1 VRTVVAGRGRFVG
14 RAGELAAL
22 VGLLTFAGARS
33 AGAGPAG
40 SGAGG
45 SGAGAVGVGLVGG
58 DPGIGKT
65 RLLEELGR
73 VAAAR
78 GWTVLS
84 VSAPAVGAAP
94 AFWPWR
100 QVVRQWLATEG
111 GPRLLEALARDDSWL
126 GLLGM
131 DSGTDLGTGS
141 GSGTDLGA
149 DSDSGW
155 DPDPT
160 SGWDADAGGNPS
172 GAAAGPPAAPSPESR
187 FVAFE
192 RFAGAIAE
200 AAGPGGVLLLL
211 DDVHRFDPDS
221 LSLLTGVVGQPRPG
235 RLVVVA
241 ACRPREL
248 AERPAG
254 EELRGLVARHPHSAS
269 VTLGGW
275 SSAEV
280 EAGLQ
285 GVLGRRTEP
294 AVLAAV
300 HARTRGNPLFVHE
313 ISRLLA
319 AGLAPDAL
327 LPDLVRD
334 VVREHLG
341 RLSPGCHATLTS
353 AAVLGFE
360 IEPAAVGSV
369 SDADPADVLGH
380 LDEAVRGGVVE
391 RRAGGRF
398 GFVHDLFS
406 ETLLA
411 DLPSVELA
419 TAHLRVATA
428 LERAGRPRPVEIAR
442 HRLAAL
448 PLGDPAAASAAAYT
462 AGAAALAELAFE
474 TAAELFASALDTA
487 PAELP
492 AARRCELLIA
502 LGRARFIL
510 RDTMDAVDRC
520 IAAGELAVRTGDAES
535 LGRAC
540 LALPEFPD
548 PRWTLLVATWCEQAL
563 AGLSEGDSS
572 LRTQLLAQQ
581 AIAHLFV
588 GEPARVV
595 AISRAALAMARRVGD
610 DDALSLALRARQ
622 LACAD
627 PAGHAERLVLG
638 AEMLALGRRR
648 ADPESVFWGHLW
660 RFDALA
666 QAGRIDHGLAELDQA
681 EPVATRLGRP
691 VVRWHVLRS
700 RVAVA
705 IGQGRF
711 REATRLIGLEREC
724 APDGLTARAPYW
736 SALLVARLTGNTR
749 DVPAD
754 PLPANYDHPIAA
766 VGEFLH
772 IAPWHLALGRE
783 AEAAALHR
791 ALPAIDSPRIPPFVR
806 MPIDAVRAEIAA
818 ALGDTEA
825 AEAAYRA
832 LLPHADLHVVAG
844 AGVSITYGS
853 AHLPLGLAAAAL
865 GRPDAAI
872 EHFRAAVLANDQSG
886 LAPFAALAR
895 YQLAAALH
903 TRGGPGDL
911 AEARRQLRH
920 AAATAEQLGMAPLR
934 GRATELADR
943 LAGAP
948 GGEPLTPRQREIA
961 ALLAQGR
968 SNRQIAH
975 ELHISERTA
984 ENHVRNIMAAL
995 GAANRVQ
1002 VATRMARDRLGDP
1015 S

>member
-1 VRTVVAGRGRFVG
+1 MAGRERFVG

-22 VGLLTFAGARS
+22 VGVLTA
-33 AGAGPAG
+33 AG
-40 SGAGG
+40 SGPREAAGDG
-45 SGAGAVGVGLVGG
+45 VGDGDVGVGLVGG

-73 VAAAR
+73 VAGTR

-100 QVVRQWLATEG
+100 QVVRLWLAGEG
-111 GPRLLEALARDDSWL
+111 GPGLREALARDGSWL
-126 GLLGM
+126 GPLGE
-131 DSGTDLGTGS
+131 
-141 GSGTDLGA
+141 
-149 DSDSGW
+149 
-155 DPDPT
+155 DPDAVGRP
-160 SGWDADAGGNPS
+160 
-172 GAAAGPPAAPSPESR
+172 GAPPPSPEAR

-192 RFAGAIAE
+192 RFAGALAE
-200 AAGPGGVLLLL
+200 AAGPGVLLLL

-221 LSLLTGVVGQPRPG
+221 LSLLAAVVGQARRG

-241 ACRPREL
+241 AFRPREL
-248 AERPAG
+248 AGRAAG
-254 EELRGLVARHPHSAS
+254 EELRTLVARHPHGVA
-269 VTLGGW
+269 VTLAGW

-285 GVLGRRTEP
+285 AVLGRRTEP

-300 HARTRGNPLFVHE
+300 HARTRGNPLFVRE
-313 ISRLLA
+313 ISRLLG

-327 LPDLVRD
+327 LPDVVRD

-341 RLSPGCHATLTS
+341 RLSPGCHATLTV

-360 IEPAAVGSV
+360 IEPAALGAVTG
-369 SDADPADVLGH
+369 ADPAQVLAH
-380 LDEAVRGGVVE
+380 LDEAVRGGVVD

-411 DLPSVELA
+411 DLPGVELA
-419 TAHLRVATA
+419 GAHLRVATA
-428 LERAGRPRPVEIAR
+428 LERADRPRPVEIAR

-462 AGAAALAELAFE
+462 AGRAALAELAFE
-474 TAAELFASALDTA
+474 TADELFASALDAA
-487 PAELP
+487 PPELP
-492 AARRCELLIA
+492 AARRCELLIES
-502 LGRARFIL
+502 GRTRFIL
-510 RDTMDAVDRC
+510 RDTMGAVDRC

-548 PRWTLLVATWCEQAL
+548 PRWTLLVATWCERAL
-563 AGLSEGDSS
+563 AGLPDGDSS
-572 LRTQLLAQQ
+572 FRAQLLAQQ
-581 AIAHLFV
+581 AIAHLF
-588 GEPARVV
+588 GADPDRV
-595 AISRAALAMARRVGD
+595 ATTSRAALAMARRVGD
-610 DDALSLALRARQ
+610 DDALSIALRARQ
-622 LACAD
+622 LARGD

-724 APDGLTARAPYW
+724 APGGLTARAPYW
-736 SALLVARLTGNTR
+736 SALLVARLTGDNR

-754 PLPANYDHPIAA
+754 PLPADFVHPIAGIA
-766 VGEFLH
+766 EFLH
-772 IAPWHLALGRE
+772 LAPWHLAFGRE

-791 ALPAIDSPRIPPFVR
+791 AMPAIDSPRIPPFVR

-818 ALGDTEA
+818 ALGDTAA
-825 AEAAYRA
+825 AEAAYSA

-844 AGVSITYGS
+844 AGVSVTYGS
-853 AHLPLGLAAAAL
+853 AHLSLGLAAASL
-865 GRPDAAI
+865 GRPDTAI
-872 EHFRAAVLANDQSG
+872 DHFRAAVLANDQAG
-886 LAPFAALAR
+886 LPPFAAIAR
-895 YQLAAALH
+895 HELAAALH
-903 TRGGPGDL
+903 ARGGPGDL
-911 AEARRQLRH
+911 AEARQQVRR
-920 AAATAEQLGMAPLR
+920 AAATAGQLGMAPLR
-934 GRATELADR
+934 GRATELAGT
-943 LAGAP
+943 LATGS
-948 GGEPLTPRQREIA
+948 GGEPLTPRQLEIA
-961 ALLAQGR
+961 ALLAKGY
-968 SNRQIAH
+968 SNRQIAR
-975 ELHISERTA
+975 ELHIAERTA

-1002 VATRMARDRLGDP
+1002 VATRMARRDGGTEAE
-1015 S
+1015 

>member
-1 VRTVVAGRGRFVG
+1 
-14 RAGELAAL
+14 
-22 VGLLTFAGARS
+22 
-33 AGAGPAG
+33 
-40 SGAGG
+40 
-45 SGAGAVGVGLVGG
+45 LVGG
-58 DPGIGKT
+58 DAGIGKT

-73 VAAAR
+73 VAGTR
-78 GWTVLS
+78 GWTVLR

-100 QVVRQWLATEG
+100 QVVRLWLATEQG
-111 GPRLLEALARDDSWL
+111 VRLREALAGDGSWL
-126 GLLGM
+126 GLLGEEP
-131 DSGTDLGTGS
+131 
-141 GSGTDLGA
+141 GA
-149 DSDSGW
+149 VGR
-155 DPDPT
+155 P
-160 SGWDADAGGNPS
+160 
-172 GAAAGPPAAPSPESR
+172 GASPLNPESR

-192 RFAGAIAE
+192 RFAGGLAE

-221 LSLLTGVVGQPRPG
+221 LSLLASVVGQGRPG

-241 ACRPREL
+241 AFRPREL
-248 AERPAG
+248 AGRAAG
-254 EELRGLVARHPHSAS
+254 EELRTLVARHPHGVA
-269 VTLGGW
+269 VTLAGW

-285 GVLGRRTEP
+285 AELGRRTEP

-300 HARTRGNPLFVHE
+300 HARTRGNPLFVRE
-313 ISRLLA
+313 LSRLLG

-327 LPDLVRD
+327 LPDVVRD

-341 RLSPGCHATLTS
+341 RLPPGSHATLTV

-360 IEPAAVGSV
+360 IEPSALGAVTG
-369 SDADPADVLGH
+369 ADPAQVLGH

-411 DLPSVELA
+411 DLPGVELA
-419 TAHLRVATA
+419 GAHLRVATA
-428 LERAGRPRPVEIAR
+428 LERADRPRPVEVAR
-442 HRLAAL
+442 HRIAAL
-448 PLGDPAAASAAAYT
+448 PLGDAAAASAAAYA
-462 AGAAALAELAFE
+462 AGRAALAELAFE
-474 TAAELFASALDTA
+474 TADELFACALDAA
-487 PAELP
+487 PPELP
-492 AARRCELLIA
+492 AARRCELLIEV
-502 LGRARFIL
+502 GRTRFIL
-510 RDTMDAVDRC
+510 RDTMGAVDRC

-563 AGLSEGDSS
+563 AGLPTGDSS
-572 LRTQLLAQQ
+572 FRAQLLAQQ
-581 AIAHLFV
+581 AIAHLF
-588 GEPARVV
+588 GGDPDLVV
-595 AISRAALAMARRVGD
+595 ATSREALAMARRLGD
-610 DDALSLALRARQ
+610 DDALSIALRARQ
-622 LACAD
+622 LARAD
-627 PAGHAERLVLG
+627 PAGYAERLVLG

-666 QAGRIDHGLAELDQA
+666 QAGRIDHALAELDQA
-681 EPVATRLGRP
+681 APVATRLGRP
-691 VVRWHVLRS
+691 VVHWHVLRS

-711 REATRLIGLEREC
+711 REATRLIGLECES
-724 APDGLTARAPYW
+724 APGGLTARAPYW
-736 SALLVARLTGNTR
+736 SALLVARLTGDHR

-754 PLPANYDHPIAA
+754 PLPADYDHPIAPL
-766 VGEFLH
+766 GDFLH
-772 IAPWHLALGRE
+772 LAPWHLAFGRV

-806 MPIDAVRAEIAA
+806 MPIDAARCTVAA
-818 ALGDTEA
+818 ALGDTAA
-825 AEAAYRA
+825 AEVAYRA

-844 AGVSITYGS
+844 AGVSITLGS
-853 AHLPLGLAAAAL
+853 GHLPLGLAAAAL
-865 GRPDAAI
+865 GRRDAAI
-872 EHFRAAVLANDQSG
+872 EHFRAAAAANDQAG
-886 LAPFAALAR
+886 LPPFAATAR
-895 YQLAAALH
+895 HELAAALH
-903 TRGGPGDL
+903 ARGGPGDL
-911 AEARRQLRH
+911 AEARQQVRR

-934 GRATELADR
+934 ARATELAAA
-943 LAGAP
+943 LATGS

-961 ALLAQGR
+961 ALVAQGH
-968 SNRQIAH
+968 SNRQIAR
-975 ELHISERTA
+975 ELHIAERTA

-1002 VATRMARDRLGDP
+1002 VATRTARRDGGTGAE
-1015 S
+1015 